1 VDLRITT
8 LRPGSGPPR
17 AEPPQTVSDSDAGRF
32 LVFALL
38 LFALATWI
46 LIMAWMSRHAYYP
59 GQYPFPSGPGHP

>member
-1 VDLRITT
+1 VL
-8 LRPGSGPPR
+8 S
-17 AEPPQTVSDSDAGRF
+17 TVHAGGEQGWE
-32 LVFALL
+32 LEVFALL